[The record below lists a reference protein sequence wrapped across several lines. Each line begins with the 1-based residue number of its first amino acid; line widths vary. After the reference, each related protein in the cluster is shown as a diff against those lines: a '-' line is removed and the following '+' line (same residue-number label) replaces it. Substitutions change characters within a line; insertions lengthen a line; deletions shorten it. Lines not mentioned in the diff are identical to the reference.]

1 MHPASHSNQCCSTI
15 HEKEGKDLKQR
26 PRRRNPSYM
35 QHNCGNHSTFESI
48 TGDISASDHGVPS
61 SHEIRKRVSTSE
73 QDLEAK
79 LL

>member
-1 MHPASHSNQCCSTI
+1 
-15 HEKEGKDLKQR
+15 
-26 PRRRNPSYM
+26 M

-79 LL
+79 LLWGFGITAFGRSKLY